1 MSHER
6 RLQAL
11 ERQIIRRFATEAGA
25 PYRLS
30 AGDILDEAR
39 HFFGLSLEQ
48 QLAEVDAFA
57 DELRTQAGFSDA
69 DLAHVREI
77 LTRHYRPMD

>member
-1 MSHER
+1 MNHER

-25 PYRLS
+25 LYRLS
-30 AGDILDEAR
+30 A
-39 HFFGLSLEQ
+39 
-48 QLAEVDAFA
+48 A

-77 LTRHYRPMD
+77 LTRHNRPMD